1 MGKFMKKTPLIL
13 LILSIFCHNSVFA
26 QEFDDYASSIA
37 KSDNGFAVGAN
48 FDPYFLAPGIK
59 AGYKINSYLGIHG
72 LAQYTSSDDASSIP
86 AEKLSRDKID
96 ASLLSGFSY
105 KNMFAS
111 LVLDAY
117 PLENNLKLSAGIGYI
132 DRTLTTKKL
141 KKEFTNK
148 NKLVALASVG
158 YEGRFLAGQ
167 NFGYDI
173 ELGMKFLDMSVE
185 NEQIAKIIETKANW
199 KVIPAI
205 NIALTYSF

>member
-13 LILSIFCHNSVFA
+13 LILSIFCYNSVLA

-37 KSDNGFAVGAN
+37 ESDNGFSVGAN

-72 LAQYTSSDDASSIP
+72 LAQYTPNDDASNIP
-86 AEKLSRDKID
+86 AEKLHRKESFLKDY
-96 ASLLSGFSY
+96 SY

-117 PLENNLKLSAGIGYI
+117 PLENSLKLSAGLGYM
-132 DRTLTTKKL
+132 DRQLILGKVKKL
-141 KKEFTNK
+141 ELKNK

-173 ELGMKFLDMSVE
+173 ELGMKFMDISMESYLVGKKLV
-185 NEQIAKIIETKANW
+185 QKKLAGRQFQ
-199 KVIPAI
+199 P
-205 NIALTYSF
+205 LTLH